1 MLKLLTGVVAIAVI
15 LWGGVPYSH
24 GQKATEMFI
33 PLGQSP
39 GLSHKVTIIGTIET
53 ISARKRTIA
62 IAGASGT
69 WSVKITDRTQIWL
82 DRSRLRLPNQKGMFA
97 DFRKGQLVEVKYKGT
112 ERKSKGPA
120 EWIKVQVTGPS
131 AKLGE
136 SRHRTS
142 LPAPGMIR

>member
-1 MLKLLTGVVAIAVI
+1 MLKLLTGVVAIAVM

-33 PLGQSP
+33 PIGQSP
-39 GLSHKVTIIGTIET
+39 GLSGKVTVIGTIERVNT
-53 ISARKRTIA
+53 GDRTIFV
-62 IAGASGT
+62 SGSSGS
-69 WSVKITDRTQIWL
+69 WSANITERTHIWL
-82 DRSRLRLPNQKGMFA
+82 DRSKLRLPNQKGTFA

-136 SRHRTS
+136 SRQ
-142 LPAPGMIR
+142 